1 MNKGVFVLVDI
12 LSEKFMNSIPSLESD
27 FLA

>member
-12 LSEKFMNSIPSLESD
+12 LSEEFMNSIPSLESD